1 MTIVFLRRL
10 EIMAKGMIVGGC
22 FSLIFLMLVS
32 PHIDS
37 IHAQPGSKPGTEDYM
52 TLSDLFRWCH
62 DSGRCGE
69 RLCCEDKEVRVKGY
83 LDYVNIFHS
92 KTYPNVTRPKF
103 RIFDGPGI
111 AKAQN
116 PWTVYKDAIEIY
128 PAKGDVE
135 SLFDRLI
142 ERRGMPLRMVYVEG
156 TIRGVD
162 APTERGVFRLIEI
175 AAYADKIV
183 LNDDAEGKP
192 RP

>member
-1 MTIVFLRRL
+1 M
-10 EIMAKGMIVGGC
+10 MKGMLVGGC
-22 FSLIFLMLVS
+22 FSLIFFMLVS
-32 PHIDS
+32 PHMDS
-37 IHAQPGSKPGTEDYM
+37 IHAQPESKPGDEEYL
-52 TLSDLFRWCH
+52 TLSDLFRLCH

-111 AKAQN
+111 ATAQN
-116 PWTVYKDAIEIY
+116 PWTAYQDAIEIY
-128 PAKGDVE
+128 PVKGDVE
-135 SLFDRLI
+135 RLSDRLI
-142 ERRGMPLRMVYVEG
+142 ESRGMPLRMVYVEG

-162 APTERGVFRLIEI
+162 APTERGVLRLIEI
-175 AAYADKIV
+175 AACADKIIV
-183 LNDDAEGKP
+183 IDDAKGKP